1 MGKGASREG
10 KAYQER
16 LIPIFSGIN
25 CMDVSIYLQIISIF
39 VAIIAVALPA
49 LIAIVG
55 YVYIRN
61 IAERIENIA
70 ADVNELWDRVSEKQP

>member
-1 MGKGASREG
+1 
-10 KAYQER
+10 
-16 LIPIFSGIN
+16 
-25 CMDVSIYLQIISIF
+25 MDVSIYLQIISIF